1 MALTSTYGWPAPLDI
16 SDNLFGLGPDVG
28 RNGVDPASWFC
39 VDVDDASVELPKD
52 WS

>member
-1 MALTSTYGWPAPLDI
+1 MTLTTADCWPAPLDI
-16 SDNLFGLGPDVG
+16 SDNLFGLSPDVG